1 MKEETINFTD
11 GVKWFDKNKAL
22 NSKIDGFVYYSE
34 LKKNL
39 SGTGTDN
46 YISKALDTILWE
58 RLYGFNKLYTY
69 VISGTEFSENYKNVV
84 VDRLKYMNLYDEK
97 IMAYTDLRV
106 KKIKTLAYYDVLKK
120 SNTTFKNKAGIYLLY
135 QGLLDK
141 IEWKLSEKEP
151 MKADILR
158 DIDQI
163 MAISLQAE
171 NNVRL
176 QEDIDF
182 KVLERGIRIQL
193 QNYLMHADLLDFQDM
208 NLPKDKEY
216 IRRVSIAQKIL
227 GETSSTE
234 ENNYLQN
241 KLNMNR
247 LSLALNKYRYGQ
259 SKNLNKQK

>member
-1 MKEETINFTD
+1 MKEETIDFTES
-11 GVKWFDKNKAL
+11 VNLFDDSKAL
-22 NSKIDGFVYYSE
+22 NNQIDGFVYYSE

-39 SGTGTDN
+39 SGTDN
-46 YISKALDTILWE
+46 YIPKALDTILWE
-58 RLYGFNKLYTY
+58 RLYGFNRLYTY
-69 VISGTEFSENYKNVV
+69 VISGAEFSESYKKAVAG
-84 VDRLKYMNLYDEK
+84 RLKYMNLYDEK
-97 IMAYTDLRV
+97 KMAYTDLRV
-106 KKIKTLAYYDVLKK
+106 KKIKTLAYYKALNEFK
-120 SNTTFKNKAGIYLLY
+120 TTFKNKAGIYLLY

-163 MAISLQAE
+163 MATSLQAE
-171 NNVRL
+171 NEETL

-182 KVLERGIRIQL
+182 KALERGIRILL

-227 GETSSTE
+227 GETKSTE

>member
-1 MKEETINFTD
+1 MKEQTINFTD

-58 RLYGFNKLYTY
+58 RLYGFNRLYTY

-84 VDRLKYMNLYDEK
+84 VDRLKCMNLYDEK

-135 QGLLDK
+135 QGLL
-141 IEWKLSEKEP
+141 
-151 MKADILR
+151 ADILR

-171 NNVRL
+171 NDETL

-182 KVLERGIRIQL
+182 KALERGIRILL

-208 NLPKDKEY
+208 TLPKDKEY

-227 GETSSTE
+227 GETKSTE

>member
-11 GVKWFDKNKAL
+11 GVKWFGTNKAL
-22 NSKIDGFVYYSE
+22 NGKLDGFIYYSE

-39 SGTGTDN
+39 SGTDN
-46 YISKALDTILWE
+46 YISKVIDTILWE
-58 RLYGFNKLYTY
+58 RLYSYDELFTY
-69 VISGTEFSENYKNVV
+69 VISDDDFIESYRIALINHLESLNIYDKVV
-84 VDRLKYMNLYDEK
+84 KKMP
-97 IMAYTDLRV
+97 YTDLRV
-106 KKIKTLAYYDVLKK
+106 KKIKTLAYYKALKEFK
-120 SNTTFKNKAGIYLLY
+120 TTFKNKAGIYLLY

-163 MAISLQAE
+163 MATSLQAE
-171 NNVRL
+171 NNETL
-176 QEDIDF
+176 QDDIDF

-216 IRRVSIAQKIL
+216 IRRISIAQKIL
-227 GETSSTE
+227 GETKSTE
-234 ENNYLQN
+234 EDNYLQN

>member
-1 MKEETINFTD
+1 
-11 GVKWFDKNKAL
+11 
-22 NSKIDGFVYYSE
+22 
-34 LKKNL
+34 
-39 SGTGTDN
+39 
-46 YISKALDTILWE
+46 
-58 RLYGFNKLYTY
+58 
-69 VISGTEFSENYKNVV
+69 
-84 VDRLKYMNLYDEK
+84 MNLYDEK

-163 MAISLQAE
+163 MAASLQAE

-182 KVLERGIRIQL
+182 KVLERGIRILL

-208 NLPKDKEY
+208 NLPEDKEY

>member
-58 RLYGFNKLYTY
+58 RLYGFNRLYTY

-84 VDRLKYMNLYDEK
+84 VDRLKCMNLYDEK

-135 QGLLDK
+135 QGLL
-141 IEWKLSEKEP
+141 
-151 MKADILR
+151 ADILR

-171 NNVRL
+171 NDETL

-182 KVLERGIRIQL
+182 KALERGIRILL

-208 NLPKDKEY
+208 TLPKDKEY

-227 GETSSTE
+227 GETKSTE

>member
-1 MKEETINFTD
+1 M
-11 GVKWFDKNKAL
+11 
-22 NSKIDGFVYYSE
+22 
-34 LKKNL
+34 L
-39 SGTGTDN
+39 S
-46 YISKALDTILWE
+46 A
-58 RLYGFNKLYTY
+58 R
-69 VISGTEFSENYKNVV
+69 
-84 VDRLKYMNLYDEK
+84 
-97 IMAYTDLRV
+97 
-106 KKIKTLAYYDVLKK
+106 KIKSQMYYQTLKNT
-120 SNTTFKNKAGIYLLY
+120 NTTFKNKAGIYLLY

-158 DIDQI
+158 NIDQI

-176 QEDIDF
+176 QDDIDF

-208 NLPKDKEY
+208 NLPEDKEY
-216 IRRVSIAQKIL
+216 IRRISIAQKIL
-227 GETSSTE
+227 GETKSTE
-234 ENNYLQN
+234 EDNYLQN

-247 LSLALNKYRYGQ
+247 LSLTLNKYRYGQ

>member
-106 KKIKTLAYYDVLKK
+106 KKIKL
-120 SNTTFKNKAGIYLLY
+120 
-135 QGLLDK
+135 
-141 IEWKLSEKEP
+141 
-151 MKADILR
+151 
-158 DIDQI
+158 
-163 MAISLQAE
+163 
-171 NNVRL
+171 
-176 QEDIDF
+176 
-182 KVLERGIRIQL
+182 
-193 QNYLMHADLLDFQDM
+193 
-208 NLPKDKEY
+208 
-216 IRRVSIAQKIL
+216 
-227 GETSSTE
+227 
-234 ENNYLQN
+234 
-241 KLNMNR
+241 
-247 LSLALNKYRYGQ
+247 
-259 SKNLNKQK
+259 

>member
-1 MKEETINFTD
+1 MKEETINFND
-11 GVKWFDKNKAL
+11 GVKWFDKNRAL
-22 NSKIDGFVYYSE
+22 NNKIDGFVYYSE

-39 SGTGTDN
+39 SSTDN
-46 YISKALDTILWE
+46 YIPKVLDTILWE
-58 RLYGFNKLYTY
+58 VLTHFNKLYTY
-69 VISGTEFSENYKNVV
+69 VISGTEFSEQYKKDVTN
-84 VDRLKYMNLYDEK
+84 RLKYMNLYDAKK
-97 IMAYTDLRV
+97 IAYTDLRV
-106 KKIKTLAYYDVLKK
+106 KKIKSQMYYQTLKNT
-120 SNTTFKNKAGIYLLY
+120 NTTFKNKAGIYLLY

-158 DIDQI
+158 NIDQI

-176 QEDIDF
+176 QDDIDF

-208 NLPKDKEY
+208 NLPEDKEY
-216 IRRVSIAQKIL
+216 IRRISIAQKIL
-227 GETSSTE
+227 GETKSTE
-234 ENNYLQN
+234 EDNYLQN

-247 LSLALNKYRYGQ
+247 LSLAINKYRYGQ